1 MYMHV
6 LLIPIM
12 YDFIVLMQAIISYFK
27 GQGWIS
33 SSSQVFKRQVT
44 FVEPSNDATA
54 KICVIDK
61 SADGK
66 IINFN
71 QDYQVCY

>member
-6 LLIPIM
+6 SLIPII
-12 YDFIVLMQAIISYFK
+12 YGFIVRMQAIISYFEE
-27 GQGWIS
+27 QGWIS

-54 KICVIDK
+54 EICVMDE

-66 IINFN
+66 IINFH
-71 QDYQVCY
+71 QDCKVWY